1 MSRGLEGQTR
11 CGELKAELIAHGQ
24 HTVQRLLDI
33 SPQMWECLTV
43 IAARHRRVARKRAGG
58 GTRALLGRTNTLVTT
73 ETATFFTL
81 PRSRIPPCWTGLRV
95 VRLEISDVFRVRPLG
110 PTRGSTRARKGSQA
124 GACSESQAQ
133 EARLVRGVT
142 IKTRHF
148 NTCWLTRHDEDLD
161 RPAVDRLRIR
171 VHRRVRHSDEHQ

>member
-1 MSRGLEGQTR
+1 MRRAQGGADSTRLAHRTTYLGYLPPDVGVPNRYSRAPGASRGSAQG
-11 CGELKAELIAHGQ
+11 
-24 HTVQRLLDI
+24 
-33 SPQMWECLTV
+33 
-43 IAARHRRVARKRAGG
+43 GG
-58 GTRALLGRTNTLVTT
+58 GTTT